1 MKILWVGDSPNVD
14 TGFARCTRAACKAL
28 VNAGHQVAIVG
39 INEPGDTPTDA
50 TGWTLPEQRGFPIYR
65 PHNPIDGGMDLFGV
79 TRLPRL
85 IHRLIPDLVILLN
98 DPWNVKPYLDQIG
111 RYAKAL
117 TLSTLVNKE
126 KAQEQAKAI
135 LATPVLAWLAVDAQ
149 NQKGGELSGLSRAAV
164 WTEFGKHELTANG
177 YQGVCDVIP
186 LGVDSDLFHPLPTYE
201 EHLTA
206 RKHLTTKPIP
216 EEAFLIGVVGRNQPR
231 KRLDLTMAYFAE
243 WIHNHDVPDAYLYL
257 HTAPTGERACDIRS
271 LAKYHRLEGRL
282 ILAEMATGQG
292 IPDSNLAQVY
302 QALDCY
308 LSTTQGEGW
317 GLPALEAM
325 ASGVPCVLPDWAA
338 FGDWAKEVALMVPC
352 SGIALSAPLNACPY
366 TLGGVVDRAALIQ
379 TLHKLYDPAHRR
391 QYYTKYGKLGREC
404 AEAFTWDR
412 TGAGVVRWAERAYDV
427 ANASRLAMSGEA
439 LGETEE

>member
-1 MKILWVGDSPNVD
+1 MKILFVGDSPNVD
-14 TGFARCTRAACKAL
+14 TGFARCTRAACNAL
-28 VNAGHQVAIVG
+28 VDAGHQVAIVG
-39 INEPGDTPTDA
+39 INEPGDTPTSEG
-50 TGWTLPEQRGFPIYR
+50 GWALAEERGFPVYR
-65 PHNPIDGGMDLFGV
+65 CHNPIDGGMDLFGV

-98 DPWNVKPYLDQIG
+98 DPWNVRPYLEQIA

-117 TLSTLVNKE
+117 SLSTLVDKE
-126 KAQEQAKAI
+126 KSRVQAEAI
-135 LATPVLAWLAVDAQ
+135 VKTPVLAWLAVDAQ
-149 NQKGGELSGLSRAAV
+149 NQKGEELKGLSRAAV
-164 WTEFGKHELTANG
+164 WTEFGKWELTTNG
-177 YQGVCDVIP
+177 YQGACDVIP
-186 LGVDSDLFHPLPTYE
+186 LGVDTDLFHPLPTYQD
-201 EHLTA
+201 HLDA
-206 RKHLTTKPIP
+206 RKHLTNKPIP

-271 LAKYHRLEGRL
+271 LAKYHQLEGRL

-292 IPDSNLAQVY
+292 IPDTDMAHVY

-325 ASGVPCVLPDWAA
+325 ASGVPCILPDWAA
-338 FGDWAKEVALMVPC
+338 FGDWAKDAAIMVPC
-352 SGIALSAPLNACPY
+352 TSTALSAPLNASPY
-366 TLGGVVDRAALIQ
+366 TLGGVVDRAGVIQALD
-379 TLHKLYDPAHRR
+379 KLYTPKHRR
-391 QYYTKYGKLGREC
+391 RYYGKYGAKGRAL
-404 AEAFTWDR
+404 AETLTWER

-427 ANASRLAMSGEA
+427 ANAARVAMSGEA
-439 LGETEE
+439 LGTDEE